1 MTRKTLLVV
10 DDEHAMRRNIRD
22 LVAAPDMQVLEAED
36 AEQALAVLE
45 SQAVNVVLLD
55 VNLPGMDGLA
65 CLERIKQR
73 WPTVPVIVFTAYG
86 TSERVIEAMKKG
98 AYDYIQKPFDAED
111 LLLLIGRS
119 LEYAGLLAEVR
130 TLKQM
135 SQPALDERR
144 QEHVLIGQAPCM
156 QHVFK
161 QVGQVAASLAPV
173 LVVGESG
180 TGKELVSD
188 AIQRH
193 SARAARPYVKV
204 NCGALSESL
213 LESEIF
219 GHEKGAFTGAD
230 ALHLGH
236 FEMADGGTLMLDE
249 IASMSPRLQV
259 RLLRVLQHGTFY
271 RVGGDRD
278 RKVDVRLICLSNRVL
293 EDEVKAGNFREDLY
307 YRINV
312 IRINLPP
319 LRDRIEDIPLLV
331 RHFLA
336 RYAPGREFV
345 VPENTWKALMTQDWP
360 GNVRELENVIQ
371 RAVALSR
378 RNVLTPDL
386 VPREPA
392 TEGGPGFYRQE
403 LAKGRSL
410 RAILERIEKQIIRE
424 TLAEQGGNRSRAAE
438 ALQVHRRYLYSK
450 MKKYGLR

>member
-22 LVAAPDMQVLEAED
+22 LVADPDLDVLEAED
-36 AEQALAVLE
+36 AEQALDLLE
-45 SQAVNVVLLD
+45 ARRVNAVLLD

-65 CLERIKQR
+65 CLERIKLR
-73 WPTVPVIVFTAYG
+73 WPALPVIIFTAYG
-86 TSERVIEAMKKG
+86 TSERVIEAMKMG

-111 LLLLIGRS
+111 LLLVIGRS
-119 LEYAGLLAEVR
+119 LEYAGLLEEVR
-130 TLKQM
+130 SLKEM
-135 SQPALDERR
+135 SRAVPDGRR
-144 QEHVLIGQAPCM
+144 QEQAIIGQAPCM

-161 QVGQVAASLAPV
+161 QVGQIAASPAPV

-193 SARAARPYVKV
+193 SDRAGRPYVKV

-230 ALHLGH
+230 SLHLGH

-278 RKVDVRLICLSNRVL
+278 RKVDVRLVCLSNRVL

-331 RHFLA
+331 RHFLE
-336 RYAPGREFV
+336 RYASGREFM
-345 VPENTWKALMTQDWP
+345 VPETTWKALMAHDWP
-360 GNVRELENVIQ
+360 GNVRELENAIQ

-386 VPREPA
+386 VPREPLA
-392 TEGGPGFYRQE
+392 DGGPGFYRQE
-403 LAKGRSL
+403 LAQGRSL
-410 RAILERIEKQIIRE
+410 RAIMEKLEKRIIAE